1 MISSINNISSNSVA
15 LLFGTTPVKPGAD
28 TNSLGNGIL
37 GQTTGNTDD
46 VFKASNAIGKIIEIV
61 AGMKSD
67 DANRSIGVFTMDG
80 ATRVDGENGEYSLTK
95 TGTGTVVS
103 DEQMKEFTLEG
114 KRKQAEGTGPRAE
127 AARAYL
133 KAAAEGTVEEIDLS
147 AHGVSATMTQTNYYY
162 ADGTDKGESGSTT
175 VDGLDEFLAA
185 HTYEAEDGTLRDK
198 ATGKYASIN
207 ANGTAYSYIIY

>member
-15 LLFGTTPVKPGAD
+15 LLFGTTPVKTGAD
-28 TNSLGNGIL
+28 TSSSGIIAP

-46 VFKASNAIGKIIEIV
+46 VFKAGNAIGKIIEIV

-67 DANRSIGVFTMDG
+67 DASRSFGVFTMDG
-80 ATRVDGENGEYSLTK
+80 ATRVEGKNGEYSLTK

-103 DEQMKEFTLEG
+103 DEQMKKFALEI
-114 KRKQAEGTGPRAE
+114 KQKQAEGTGPRAE

-133 KAAAEGTVEEIDLS
+133 KAAAEGSIEEIDLS
-147 AHGVSATMTQTNYYY
+147 AHGVSATLTQTNYFY
-162 ADGTDKGESGSTT
+162 ADGTPKGESGSST
-175 VDGLDEFLAA
+175 VEGLEEFLAA
-185 HTYEAEDGTLRDK
+185 HSYMAEDGTRRDN
-198 ATGKYASIN
+198 ATGKYAGIN